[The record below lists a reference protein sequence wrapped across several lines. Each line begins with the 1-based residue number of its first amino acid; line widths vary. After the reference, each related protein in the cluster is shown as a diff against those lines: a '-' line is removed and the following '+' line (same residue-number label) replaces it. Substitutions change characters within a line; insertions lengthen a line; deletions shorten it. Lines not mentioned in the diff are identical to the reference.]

1 MTGALYR
8 KLCGAR
14 WLLSLTLAVA
24 VATAPVALYANG
36 RVGQLVRQI
45 AGPYEIALGT
55 IPDRPVVGVLHLTLT
70 VSDAAA
76 EAPIL
81 DADVTVAARGPDGD
95 ANEIGPLP
103 AQNSARDPV
112 FYDVST
118 EVDRIGAWTFTVSVS
133 SDLGDA
139 SADFVLE
146 VRNPNPILEI
156 FTWVTVVV
164 FVAVIGLAILPFIR
178 GRRRGRDNSEEQ
190 PDISEGEDR

>member
-8 KLCGAR
+8 KLYGAR
-14 WLLSLTLAVA
+14 WQLSLMLAVA
-24 VATAPVALYANG
+24 VAAAPAALYANG

-55 IPDRPVVGVLHLTLT
+55 IPDKPVVGILHLTLT
-70 VSDAAA
+70 VSDAATK
-76 EAPIL
+76 APVL

-95 ANEIGPLP
+95 ADEIGPLP

-118 EVDRIGAWTFTVSVS
+118 AVDRIGAWTFTVSIS
-133 SDLGDA
+133 SDLGDT
-139 SADFVLE
+139 SSDFVLQ
-146 VRNPNPILEI
+146 VRNSNPTLEI

-164 FVAVIGLAILPFIR
+164 FVAVIGLAILPFLR
-178 GRRRGRDNSEEQ
+178 GRRRGRDNSEQQ
-190 PDISEGEDR
+190 PENSDGEGQ